1 MYSDGQVGK
10 NSSSGPWGGGGGQEQ
25 FDFWQW
31 YQQQLMLQQLNN
43 PMQQIAQANAAM
55 PQELQ
60 LNDAT
65 GVQEQ
70 QRAQADYMNM
80 MRPEIDKANVQALG
94 DQPFGGGNTFAAA
107 RSGQIASDAASK
119 AYLAGQDAKNQSID
133 RVSRARA
140 SWLGTPYQDMNNGAV
155 QSKLADAS
163 MRQPSNLGGD
173 IMSMMRGAYS
183 FAQPYMP
190 GIMNN
195 VKQNGLL
202 PAIGGAVAKVP
213 GQVRNLLFGDG
224 R

>member
-1 MYSDGQVGK
+1 MFSGGNVGTRSAGYGDDDSLK
-10 NSSSGPWGGGGGQEQ
+10 YL
-25 FDFWQW
+25 DFGKW
-31 YQQQLMLQQLNN
+31 YQQQLLLQQLND
-43 PMQQIAQANAAM
+43 PMQQIAAANARM

-60 LNDAT
+60 MNDMT

-140 SWLGTPYQDMNNGAV
+140 SYLGTPYQDMNNSAI
-155 QSKLADAS
+155 QSKLADSA

-195 VKQNGLL
+195 VKQNGLI
-202 PAIGGAVAKVP
+202 PAAVGAISKVP
-213 GQVRNLLFGDG
+213 GQVRNLIFGDG